1 MEGRSLERLK
11 VNGKRSHADAE
22 RRMPASEASVDTAAG
37 TLSRDPEQ
45 TRRTRLAAEAVV
57 VFGLL
62 ELHGARNLLYSS
74 YVRVRILKRLPGVI
88 DGISLHTLIPGLAYD
103 LPHELAQ
110 RLIVERVAR
119 EDHSHGA
126 EVLIPSG
133 NDEDDE
139 DLVDHITRGVRV
151 TQVFVGEAGEP
162 LRGPPKTKR

>member
-1 MEGRSLERLK
+1 LPPEIQKRLY
-11 VNGKRSHADAE
+11 E
-22 RRMPASEASVDTAAG
+22 
-37 TLSRDPEQ
+37 
-45 TRRTRLAAEAVV
+45 RLAAEAVV

-62 ELHGARNLLYSS
+62 ELYEARNLLYWPH
-74 YVRVRILKRLPGVI
+74 VRVRILKRLPGVI
-88 DGISLHTLIPGLAYD
+88 DRINLHTLIPGLVYD

-119 EDHSHGA
+119 EDHSRGP

-151 TQVFVGEAGEP
+151 TQALAGEAYEP